1 MDCTLRDAVYP
12 SFSAQCSSL
21 EPTPPGSNITRL
33 FTGCNSDLK
42 EGSWCYTRT
51 YPNQSGFTGIYG
63 FCAPE
68 CRGELPTRGSP
79 HNLAGSS
86 YDDLWVTRLFGLS
99 TWGSGLC
106 HTYNPPAASPPGSSG
121 LLYALLGDR
130 GKESGSLVLP
140 GFRGLNIYLH
150 SRDNFWPGLQVGV
163 SFETSFDLKQ
173 PKLEP
178 KLVPALSETKRLF
191 RLFRRI
197 SMFLRLNRTNR
208 RPTETVWQR
217 VYLGIFQKI

>member
-1 MDCTLRDAVYP
+1 
-12 SFSAQCSSL
+12 
-21 EPTPPGSNITRL
+21 
-33 FTGCNSDLK
+33 LK

-86 YDDLWVTRLFGLS
+86 FDDLWVTRLFGLS

-150 SRDNFWPGLQVGV
+150 SRDTFWPGLQVGV

-173 PKLEP
+173 PKLAS
-178 KLVPALSETKRLF
+178 ALSKTKRIIRLF
-191 RLFRRI
+191 RFYTKRV
-197 SMFLRLNRTNR
+197 SVFRLNRNT
-208 RPTETVWQR
+208 
-217 VYLGIFQKI
+217 QKSDQNGLI